1 MGVVGVAVQLV
12 SAPAAT
18 TPRRYAPRSM
28 TYRGGA
34 EERGG
39 PIAPLEVEIGD
50 ASDSQFFADIS
61 GTVKGVFASTFL
73 IFARDTP
80 IDLVVALAP
89 FGSFR
94 ARGSVLFVRGAA
106 EGQLPGLGIVFTAID
121 PTDYATVATFGRDFR
136 APMLF
141 DEA

>member
-1 MGVVGVAVQLV
+1 
-12 SAPAAT
+12 
-18 TPRRYAPRSM
+18 M

-50 ASDSQFFADIS
+50 ASDSQFFADLS

-94 ARGSVLFVRGAA
+94 ARGSVLFTRSAA
-106 EGQLPGLGIVFTAID
+106 DDQLPGLGIVFTAID
-121 PTDYATVATFGRDFR
+121 PADYATVATFGRDFR